1 MPYFMCFCQLSNNVT
16 DCKKFTKPFPKR
28 KNIQFDEIYT
38 FGNVFWWV
46 GFLLWWIL
54 SSILGGGFC
63 KLEPQE
69 IVALFCNS
77 NRCVVAE
84 WTFYFHKNTLEKSLG
99 RQNSWS
105 IKLLQWMN
113 RRYREKI
120 NLNCLLSD
128 FF

>member
-1 MPYFMCFCQLSNNVT
+1 MNGDRCPISCVFCQLYNVT

-28 KNIQFDEIYT
+28 RSIQFDEIYT

-84 WTFYFHKNTLEKSLG
+84 LTFYFHKNTFEKK
-99 RQNSWS
+99 SW
-105 IKLLQWMN
+105 KTKFLVN
-113 RRYREKI
+113 KI
-120 NLNCLLSD
+120 VAVDEQTLPWKNQP
-128 FF
+128 